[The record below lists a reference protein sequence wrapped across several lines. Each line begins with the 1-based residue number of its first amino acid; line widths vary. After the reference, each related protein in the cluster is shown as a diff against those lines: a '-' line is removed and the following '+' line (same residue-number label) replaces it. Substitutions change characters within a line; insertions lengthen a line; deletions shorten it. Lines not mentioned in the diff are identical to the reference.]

1 MLPIVSID
9 QRLSEKKGIKGC
21 IFGESGIGKTSL
33 LWTLPEEST
42 LFVDLEAGDLPVK
55 EWKGDVLRP
64 TTWQGLRDLAVFFAG
79 ANPSLGDKD
88 VPYSQKHYD
97 AVCARFGDA
106 KQCEKYETIFIDSI
120 TCSARM
126 CFRHCEQQPEMVSR
140 GGQIDIRSVY
150 GLHAKEMLNWIS
162 HLQRA
167 RTKNI
172 WLVGILDRKTDDCNI
187 PFYSFQIE
195 GQKQVL
201 NCLVSLMKSWSWQ
214 KFQILKINQNK
225 QGLLF
230 AKTLIIMA
238 IPQKI
243 GRGHWICKKYHTW
256 VRSWKKLITLL
267 AQQPATLHIINE
279 ENKKCQ

>member
-195 GQKQVL
+195 GQKTSLELSGIVDEVL
-201 NCLVSLMKSWSWQ
+201 VMAKVPDPKDQSKQTRAFICQNINHYGYPAKDRSGALDLQ
-214 KFQILKINQNK
+214 EIPHLGQIMEKINNSPRPTASN
-225 QGLLF
+225 F
-230 AKTLIIMA
+230 T
-238 IPQKI
+238 
-243 GRGHWICKKYHTW
+243 H
-256 VRSWKKLITLL
+256 
-267 AQQPATLHIINE
+267 N
-279 ENKKCQ
+279 